1 MLLPVGAG
9 LFATFLPA
17 FGVLPALGGTE
28 SSLDAFHQLFAWP
41 GFSRALA
48 LTIGT
53 GAAATTLS
61 LLTALVV
68 AVAARRASILRV
80 AQATIAPLLATPHS
94 ALAIGFAFLVAP
106 SGWIARAISPWL
118 TGWTIPPDL
127 ATVQDSGGIA
137 LVLGLWLKETPYLLL
152 TIFAALAQADAVGSA
167 RVAAALGYGPWRAWA
182 LVVLPRVWPQLR
194 LPVMAVLAFSLS
206 VVDVAL
212 VLGPGNPPTLPVQ
225 IVLWF
230 SDPDLSRWF
239 PASAASVFLC
249 VIVAAA
255 LLAILGM
262 EWIVARIGQW
272 ILTRGRRGGHGRI
285 GDATALLAGGT
296 LGGGGLLALLVLAL
310 WSVTSVWRFPSVMP
324 QVFSLS
330 TWRGQLGSI
339 MPLAATTLL
348 IGGAATLIAL
358 CLCIAC
364 LENERRNEKPPGWAL
379 PMLYV
384 PLLVPQTA
392 FLFGF
397 QIVLVRARLD
407 GTLAAVVLA
416 HLVFVL
422 PYVFLALSDP
432 WRALDSRFARTALC
446 LGVPPWRVL
455 LRVKLPLLAR
465 PLFGAAAIGFAV
477 SAGLYLPTLFAGAG
491 RVETL
496 TTVAV
501 ALASGGDRR
510 ILAATALAQA
520 ALPLAVFCL
529 AVGVPAARERRRRG
543 LALAA

>member
-1 MLLPVGAG
+1 
-9 LFATFLPA
+9 
-17 FGVLPALGGTE
+17 
-28 SSLDAFHQLFAWP
+28 
-41 GFSRALA
+41 
-48 LTIGT
+48 
-53 GAAATTLS
+53 
-61 LLTALVV
+61 
-68 AVAARRASILRV
+68 
-80 AQATIAPLLATPHS
+80 
-94 ALAIGFAFLVAP
+94 
-106 SGWIARAISPWL
+106 
-118 TGWTIPPDL
+118 
-127 ATVQDSGGIA
+127 
-137 LVLGLWLKETPYLLL
+137 
-152 TIFAALAQADAVGSA
+152 
-167 RVAAALGYGPWRAWA
+167 
-182 LVVLPRVWPQLR
+182 
-194 LPVMAVLAFSLS
+194 
-206 VVDVAL
+206 
-212 VLGPGNPPTLPVQ
+212 
-225 IVLWF
+225 
-230 SDPDLSRWF
+230 
-239 PASAASVFLC
+239 
-249 VIVAAA
+249 
-255 LLAILGM
+255 
-262 EWIVARIGQW
+262 
-272 ILTRGRRGGHGRI
+272 
-285 GDATALLAGGT
+285 
-296 LGGGGLLALLVLAL
+296 
-310 WSVTSVWRFPSVMP
+310 
-324 QVFSLS
+324 
-330 TWRGQLGSI
+330 
-339 MPLAATTLL
+339 
-348 IGGAATLIAL
+348 
-358 CLCIAC
+358 
-364 LENERRNEKPPGWAL
+364 
-379 PMLYV
+379 MLYV